1 VHARKARFGAF
12 EIDLRTGEL
21 RKHGIKVKLQEQPF
35 QVLQLLLESPG
46 EIVTREELRSKLWPE
61 NTFVDFDVGLNTAIK
76 RLRETLGDS
85 AESSHYVE
93 TLPRKGY
100 RFIAAVESIEDVTAR
115 LPGANDQSQKALAT
129 SRRWKIWP
137 AGILVALIAALL
149 LYFNL
154 GELRR
159 RFHPR
164 PVAIQSIAVLPLENL
179 SGDPTQNYF
188 VDGMTDALT
197 TDLGKISRL
206 RVISRTSAMRYK
218 GTKKSLQQ
226 IARELDVDG
235 LVEGSVSR
243 SGDRVRITANLV
255 QVAPEK
261 HLWAD
266 SFEGNIRDVFDLQ
279 DDASRAIA
287 DAIQIK
293 LSPQEQ
299 ARLTNSHSVD
309 PQAYDAYLQGQFFAE
324 RVLAPGDRNKPI
336 EYFEQAIK
344 DDPAW
349 ALPYA
354 ELARMD
360 SIEGSN
366 RPLPNENCARAKD
379 TVLEALK
386 RDSESPEAHTV
397 LADVEYFCE
406 WNWADAEREV
416 TRAIEI
422 NPNLAQAHS
431 SRGRYLLTMG
441 RTDEMLEETRR
452 AVELDPL
459 SFRIRWDRWIAL
471 YMVGRYDEAL
481 EQCRKIQELNSSLDL
496 GYLYCGDVY
505 IQKGSLAPAVQAY
518 EKAVSLTAGSNPRA
532 IAHLA
537 YAYGL
542 ARRRNDAR
550 KLLADLNNISKQHPV
565 HPDLFALVYVGLGQK
580 ETAIDW
586 LEKAYQVRARDLL
599 DIRYDPQFAG
609 LRTDPR
615 FIDLIRRIGL
625 PQ

>member
-1 VHARKARFGAF
+1 
-12 EIDLRTGEL
+12 
-21 RKHGIKVKLQEQPF
+21 
-35 QVLQLLLESPG
+35 
-46 EIVTREELRSKLWPE
+46 
-61 NTFVDFDVGLNTAIK
+61 
-76 RLRETLGDS
+76 
-85 AESSHYVE
+85 
-93 TLPRKGY
+93 
-100 RFIAAVESIEDVTAR
+100 
-115 LPGANDQSQKALAT
+115 
-129 SRRWKIWP
+129 
-137 AGILVALIAALL
+137 
-149 LYFNL
+149 
-154 GELRR
+154 
-159 RFHPR
+159 
-164 PVAIQSIAVLPLENL
+164 
-179 SGDPTQNYF
+179 
-188 VDGMTDALT
+188 
-197 TDLGKISRL
+197 
-206 RVISRTSAMRYK
+206 
-218 GTKKSLQQ
+218 
-226 IARELDVDG
+226 
-235 LVEGSVSR
+235 
-243 SGDRVRITANLV
+243 
-255 QVAPEK
+255 
-261 HLWAD
+261 
-266 SFEGNIRDVFDLQ
+266 
-279 DDASRAIA
+279 
-287 DAIQIK
+287 
-293 LSPQEQ
+293 
-299 ARLTNSHSVD
+299 
-309 PQAYDAYLQGQFFAE
+309 
-324 RVLAPGDRNKPI
+324 
-336 EYFEQAIK
+336 
-344 DDPAW
+344 
-349 ALPYA
+349 
-354 ELARMD
+354 MD

-366 RPLPNENCARAKD
+366 RPLPNENCSRAKD

-386 RDSESPEAHTV
+386 RDSESPEARTV

-496 GYLYCGDVY
+496 GYLYCGDAY
-505 IQKGSLAPAVQAY
+505 IQKGSLTQAVQAY
-518 EKAVSLTAGSNPRA
+518 EKAISLTAGSNPRA

-537 YAYGL
+537 YARAL
-542 ARRRNDAR
+542 AGNRNDAR

>member
-1 VHARKARFGAF
+1 
-12 EIDLRTGEL
+12 
-21 RKHGIKVKLQEQPF
+21 
-35 QVLQLLLESPG
+35 
-46 EIVTREELRSKLWPE
+46 
-61 NTFVDFDVGLNTAIK
+61 
-76 RLRETLGDS
+76 
-85 AESSHYVE
+85 
-93 TLPRKGY
+93 
-100 RFIAAVESIEDVTAR
+100 
-115 LPGANDQSQKALAT
+115 
-129 SRRWKIWP
+129 
-137 AGILVALIAALL
+137 
-149 LYFNL
+149 
-154 GELRR
+154 
-159 RFHPR
+159 
-164 PVAIQSIAVLPLENL
+164 
-179 SGDPTQNYF
+179 
-188 VDGMTDALT
+188 
-197 TDLGKISRL
+197 
-206 RVISRTSAMRYK
+206 MRYK
-218 GTKKSLQQ
+218 GTKEPLQQ
-226 IARELDVDG
+226 IAQELEVDG
-235 LVEGSVSR
+235 LVEGSVAR
-243 SGDRVRITANLV
+243 AGDRVRINANLV
-255 QVAPEK
+255 EVAPEK

-299 ARLTNSHSVD
+299 ARLTNSHPVD
-309 PQAYDAYLQGQFFAE
+309 PHAYDAYLQGRFFAD
-324 RVLAPGDRNKPI
+324 RVLAPGDRNKPT
-336 EYFEQAIK
+336 EYFERAIK
-344 DDPAW
+344 DDPTW

-354 ELARMD
+354 GLARMD
-360 SIEGSN
+360 AIEGSN
-366 RPLPNENCARAKD
+366 RPLPNENCTRAKD
-379 TVLEALK
+379 IALEALQ

-397 LADVEYFCE
+397 FADVEYFCE

-422 NPNLAQAHS
+422 DPSLAQAHS

-441 RTDEMLEETRR
+441 KTEEMLEETRR

-505 IQKGSLAPAVQAY
+505 VQKGNLTQAVQAY

-542 ARRRNDAR
+542 AGRRDDAE

-615 FIDLIRRIGL
+615 FIDLIRHIGL
-625 PQ
+625 PPL